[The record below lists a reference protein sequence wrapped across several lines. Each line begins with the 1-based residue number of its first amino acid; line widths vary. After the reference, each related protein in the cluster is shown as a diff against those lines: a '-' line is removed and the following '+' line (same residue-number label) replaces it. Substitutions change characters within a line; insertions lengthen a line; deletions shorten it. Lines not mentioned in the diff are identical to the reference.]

1 MRLRPWAL
9 AVAGFVCLAMGQP
22 ALAATTEVVMKD
34 NVYIPESV
42 SVAVGDTVT
51 WVNQGRSPHNVTYG
65 DKSKQ
70 SESIAPGGSY
80 SITFDKAQ
88 TLYYYCSFH
97 SAGSGKGMAGV
108 VKVGTGGPV
117 IGEPVITGGGDGPAG
132 PRILRVPSAYKTIQ
146 KAVDSARPG
155 DFVLVSPGVYKEQ
168 VTVTTDDITI
178 RGLDRNTTI
187 VDGEFKRAMGFLVQD
202 ADNVVIENITARY
215 TTLNNFYWTG
225 VKGFRGSYLTSY
237 NSGDYGVYAFDSTHG
252 VIEDSWASGSL
263 DSGFYVG
270 QCKPCHIVIRRIK
283 ASLSG
288 LGYSGTNAGGDLVL
302 TDSEWFDNFGG
313 GITPNTLDSEEN
325 PPQVDIV
332 ITNNYVHGNQNL
344 DAPYKDPAFASV
356 YGVGIA
362 DMGGDENV
370 IENNRVEDHEYFG
383 ILIQPIP
390 GIGSSQEPIPINPT
404 GNLYRGYD
412 NKVRNNQVSG
422 SGLADLAMGA
432 PAGTGNCFEANTFT
446 TSLPV
451 AIETAHP
458 CSGPT
463 LSEAGGGDPAVTSVI
478 AANFAAAAS
487 GERPPGD
494 WKTQPVPGP
503 QPNMKDPSKVVFRP
517 VGQVPTGSGSGSG
530 PGPGS
535 GSGSGGAPV
544 GMPKTGEP
552 FPTLPVGL
560 ALLGAAG
567 VWAGIRETRRRRT

>member
-1 MRLRPWAL
+1 MNRLRPWAVALAGLVCL
-9 AVAGFVCLAMGQP
+9 AVAP
-22 ALAATTEVVMKD
+22 TTALAADTDVVMKD

-42 SVAVGDTVT
+42 SIDVGDTVT
-51 WVNQGRSPHNVTYG
+51 WVNEGRSPHNVTYG
-65 DKSKQ
+65 DKSK
-70 SESIAPGGSY
+70 ESGTIETGEEY
-80 SITFDKAQ
+80 SITFDSAR
-88 TLYYYCSFH
+88 TIYYYCSFH

-108 VKVGTGGPV
+108 IKVGTGGPV
-117 IGEPVITGGGDGPAG
+117 IGAPVASGGGVGATGPKVIA
-132 PRILRVPSAYKTIQ
+132 VPKDQKTIQ
-146 KAVDSARPG
+146 KAVDAAKAG
-155 DFVLVSPGVYKEQ
+155 DVILVSPGVYKEQ
-168 VTVTTDDITI
+168 VTVTKSDITI
-178 RGLDRNTTI
+178 RGLDRNKTI
-187 VDGEFKRAMGFLVQD
+187 VDGEFTRPMGFLVQD

-225 VKGFRGSYLTSY
+225 ADGFRGSFLTSY
-237 NSGDYGVYAFDSTHG
+237 NSGDYGIYSFDSKHG
-252 VIEDSWASGSL
+252 VFEDSWASGSL
-263 DSGFYVG
+263 DSGFYIG
-270 QCKPCHIVIRRIK
+270 QCKPCHQVIRRVK

-362 DMGGDENV
+362 DMGGDKNI

-383 ILIQPIP
+383 ILVQPIP
-390 GIGSSQEPIPINPT
+390 GIGSSQEPIPLNPT
-404 GNLYRGYD
+404 GNVYRGYD
-412 NKVRNNQVSG
+412 NKVRNNEVSG

-432 PAGTGNCFEANTFT
+432 PAGTGNCFEGNTFG
-446 TSLPV
+446 TSLPA

-478 AANFAAAAS
+478 AANFALAAS

-494 WKTQPVPGP
+494 WKTQPVPP
-503 QPNMKDPSKVVFRP
+503 AQPNMKNPEKVTFRP
-517 VGQVPTGSGSGSG
+517 VGTTDGVDK
-530 PGPGS
+530 
-535 GSGSGGAPV
+535 GSGSGGAGSGGTV

-552 FPTLPVGL
+552 FPMLPVGL
-560 ALLGAAG
+560 VLLSAAG
-567 VWAGIRETRRRRT
+567 VWAGLRESRRRRTG

>member
-1 MRLRPWAL
+1 MRPRPWAL
-9 AVAGFVCLAMGQP
+9 GLAGAVVLALGSP
-22 ALAATTEVVMKD
+22 ATAATTEVVMKD
-34 NVYIPESV
+34 NVYLPESV
-42 SVAVGDTVT
+42 SIAVGDTVT
-51 WVNQGRSPHNVTYG
+51 WVNDGRSPHNVTYG
-65 DKSKQ
+65 DKSK
-70 SESIAPGGSY
+70 ESGTIAPGEEY
-80 SITFDKAQ
+80 SITFDSAQ

-97 SAGSGKGMAGV
+97 SSGPGRGMAGV

-117 IGEPVITGGGDGPAG
+117 IGAPVASEGGAGDTGPQVREVPAD
-132 PRILRVPSAYKTIQ
+132 YKTIQ
-146 KAVDSARPG
+146 KAVDAAKAG
-155 DFVLVSPGVYKEQ
+155 DVVLVSPGIYREQ
-168 VTVTTDDITI
+168 VTVTKSDITI
-178 RGLDRNTTI
+178 RGLDRNRTI
-187 VDGEFKRAMGFLVQD
+187 VDGEFTRPMGFLVQD

-225 VKGFRGSYLTSY
+225 VDGFRGSFLTSY
-237 NSGDYGVYAFDSTHG
+237 NSGDYGIYSFDSKHG
-252 VIEDSWASGSL
+252 VFEDSWASGSL
-263 DSGFYVG
+263 DSGFYIG
-270 QCKPCHIVIRRIK
+270 QCKPCHQVIQRVK

-332 ITNNYVHGNQNL
+332 ITNNYVHGNHNL
-344 DAPYKDPAFASV
+344 GAPYKDPAFASV

-362 DMGGDENV
+362 DMGGDKNI

-383 ILIQPIP
+383 ILVQPIP
-390 GIGSSQEPIPINPT
+390 GIGSADEPIPINPT
-404 GNLYRGYD
+404 GNVYRGYD
-412 NKVRNNQVSG
+412 NKVRNNAVSG

-432 PAGTGNCFEANTFT
+432 PAGTGNCFEGNTFG
-446 TSLPV
+446 TSLPA

-494 WKTQPVPGP
+494 WKTQPAPPP
-503 QPNMKDPSKVVFRP
+503 QPNMKDPEKVTFRP
-517 VGQVPTGSGSGSG
+517 VGRNPSGDNDIR
-530 PGPGS
+530 
-535 GSGSGGAPV
+535 GGGRTATPN
-544 GMPKTGEP
+544 TGEP

-560 ALLGAAG
+560 TLIAAAV
-567 VWAGIRETRRRRT
+567 VWAAVRERRSRVTR

>member
-9 AVAGFVCLAMGQP
+9 AVAGAVCLAIAPP
-22 ALAATTEVVMKD
+22 AVAAEHDVVMKD
-34 NVYIPESV
+34 NVYIPDSI

-51 WVNQGRSPHNVTYG
+51 WVNDGRSPHNVTYG
-65 DKSKQ
+65 DKST
-70 SESIAPGGSY
+70 ESGTIAAGDEY
-80 SITFDKAQ
+80 SITFDSAR
-88 TLYYYCSFH
+88 TIYYYCSFH
-97 SAGSGKGMAGV
+97 SSGSGKGMAGV

-117 IGEPVITGGGDGPAG
+117 VGAPVASEGGVDDKGPKVIA
-132 PRILRVPSAYKTIQ
+132 VPKDQKTIQ
-146 KAVDSARPG
+146 KAVDAAKAG
-155 DFVLVSPGVYKEQ
+155 DVILVSPGIYREQ
-168 VTVTTDDITI
+168 VTVTKSDITI
-178 RGLDRNTTI
+178 RGLDRNKTI
-187 VDGEFKRAMGFLVQD
+187 VDGEFTRPMGFLVQD

-225 VKGFRGSYLTSY
+225 ADGFRGSFLTSY
-237 NSGDYGVYAFDSTHG
+237 NSGDYGIYSFASKHG
-252 VIEDSWASGSL
+252 VFEDSWASGSL
-263 DSGFYVG
+263 DSGFYIG
-270 QCKPCHIVIRRIK
+270 QCKPCHQVIRRVK

-362 DMGGDENV
+362 DMGGDKNI

-383 ILIQPIP
+383 ILVQPIP
-390 GIGSSQEPIPINPT
+390 GIGSSEEPIPINPT
-404 GNLYRGYD
+404 GNVYRGYD
-412 NKVRNNQVSG
+412 NKVRNNEVSG

-432 PAGTGNCFEANTFT
+432 PAGTGNCFAGNTFG
-446 TSLPV
+446 TSLPA
-451 AIETAHP
+451 AIETLHP

-478 AANFAAAAS
+478 AANFALAAS

-494 WKTQPVPGP
+494 WKTQPIPPP
-503 QPNMKDPSKVVFRP
+503 QPTMKDPEKVSFRP
-517 VGQVPTGSGSGSG
+517 VGTTDGVPPAS
-530 PGPGS
+530 GPGS
-535 GSGSGGAPV
+535 GSGGGSV
-544 GMPKTGEP
+544 GMPNTGEP
-552 FPTLPVGL
+552 FPMLPVGL

-567 VWAGIRETRRRRT
+567 AWAGLRESRRRRTT